1 MDKDIGKKIKKL
13 TEDIVFLL
21 TIPSVILGIAAMVLL
36 SDTNFPLG
44 IVVGI
49 IIMVIGYFIAWLA
62 KILLYGYGE
71 LIDKTSSIEALLAAL
86 LLKNQDGTVAKAVP
100 AEGENADLAQ
110 QETDPTVSKNQD
122 ES

>member
-21 TIPSVILGIAAMVLL
+21 TIPSVILGIAVMVLL

-71 LIDKTSSIEALLAAL
+71 LIDKTSSIEAILTAL

-110 QETDPTVSKNQD
+110 QKTDPTVSKNQD
-122 ES
+122 EN